1 MSFILYVKN
10 SILITVC
17 FLKQNLK
24 NDVIIFH
31 VAIKN
36 KHKFIK
42 LFSDIKQKNS
52 LPTLFM
58 N

>member
-1 MSFILYVKN
+1 MFFKKIQTK
-10 SILITVC
+10 
-17 FLKQNLK
+17 FK
-24 NDVIIFH
+24 NDVIF
-31 VAIKN
+31 AIKN

-52 LPTLFM
+52 LPTVFM

>member
-17 FLKQNLK
+17 FLKKFKQNLRMMLL
-24 NDVIIFH
+24 F
-31 VAIKN
+31 AIKN